1 MIVDD
6 NAFARMMIKEIIES
20 HGYRVVGEASGGF
33 EAIEMYSK
41 LKPDVVTMDITMPDI
56 NGIEVVKA
64 IISND
69 RKAKIIMISALGQPE
84 PIIRALKAGAI
95 DFLAKPFKKDRVKQA
110 ISQVNWQSVN
120 SDKLKLLYEEACK

>member
-1 MIVDD
+1 MHKRIMVVED
-6 NAFARMMIKEIIES
+6 NAFARMMIKEVIES
-20 HGYRVVGEASGGF
+20 HGYRVVGEASGGL

-64 IISND
+64 IIASD
-69 RKAKIIMISALGQPE
+69 QEAKIIMISALGQPE
-84 PIIRALKAGAI
+84 PIVGALKAGAK

-110 ISQVNWQSVN
+110 INQVTGQVETA
-120 SDKLKLLYEEACK
+120 KK